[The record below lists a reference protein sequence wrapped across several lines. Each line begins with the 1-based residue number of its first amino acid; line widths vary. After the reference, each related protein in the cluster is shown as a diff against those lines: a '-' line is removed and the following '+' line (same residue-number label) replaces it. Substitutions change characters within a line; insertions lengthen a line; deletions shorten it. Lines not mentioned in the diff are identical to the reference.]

1 MDSSKLER
9 SIVRARQGNEAA
21 LRELLHPYRSYLK
34 LLARLRLGR
43 TLQAKLDESDLVQET
58 LLNAWRAFDTFRGQT
73 EAELMRWL
81 RGILAYTLA
90 GNLRHY
96 RAAKRDLTL
105 EQQLE
110 REFDQSSRLLDGA
123 LLDRGESPSQNALRR
138 ERARQLADAI
148 EQLPPDYREVII
160 LRHLE
165 GLTLVQIAD
174 RLGQSANG
182 IQKLWARAL
191 VKLHQLLKELA

>member
-1 MDSSKLER
+1 MDSSKLEL
-9 SIVRARQGNEAA
+9 SIFRARQGSEAA
-21 LRELLHPYRSYLK
+21 LQELLHPYRNYLK
-34 LLARLRLGR
+34 LLARLRIGR

-73 EAELMRWL
+73 EPDLMQWL
-81 RGILAYTLA
+81 RSILAYTLA
-90 GNLRHY
+90 GNLRHH
-96 RAAKRDLTL
+96 RTAKRDLTL

-174 RLGQSANG
+174 RLSQSANS